1 MLSIR
6 LARTGRKNRPYFR
19 VVVTQKHRDTYG
31 KHIEILGNFDPYH
44 KKETLTL
51 KSERIQYWRKT
62 NSQREETARGNDTQE
77 RSSKKRRASRRSTK
91 IYSKTTPLIM
101 RVQAIRPGAPH
112 FSSTHF
118 LVHV

>member
-51 KSERIQYWRKT
+51 KSERIQYWLGVGAQPTTSVHNMLVEKRILKGKK
-62 NSQREETARGNDTQE
+62 QRAVTTHKKDQVKKEE
-77 RSSKKRRASRRSTK
+77 
-91 IYSKTTPLIM
+91 
-101 RVQAIRPGAPH
+101 QAEGAQKSIQKQPP
-112 FSSTHF
+112 S
-118 LVHV
+118 